1 MEQYRRFSTGSQALN
16 GRGTFDPESILA
28 RQRFMRR
35 IQKLVEGVM
44 RWRRYT
50 KERDG
55 LGILISD
62 LVKVLEEVALPGW
75 EVGGEDLVR
84 KVCCY
89 LFFVFRE
96 RGSDERFYRS
106 SAPCRRSLCLLA

>member
-1 MEQYRRFSTGSQALN
+1 VFRKSATELIEEYRRFSTGSQVLN

-55 LGILISD
+55 LGILVSD

-75 EVGGEDLVR
+75 DVGGEDIVR
-84 KVCCY
+84 KVCCH
-89 LFFVFRE
+89 
-96 RGSDERFYRS
+96 S
-106 SAPCRRSLCLLA
+106 SCLSRRV